1 MQHLPK
7 GEESVNVLF
16 ETHNEIWYAHNDD
29 VVIGDLAKQKI
40 LQIVA

>member
-16 ETHNEIWYAHNDD
+16 DTHNEIWYAHNDN
-29 VVIGDLAKQKI
+29 VVIGDVAKQKI
-40 LQIVA
+40 LQLVA